1 MHCSPVVIVKI
12 DPVLFRSLALGTAGA
27 SALGLLGVPGGWIAG
42 AMAVVA
48 VAALSGVQVSV
59 SPGMRDFGFLA
70 IGISMGSGVT
80 PETVARLPSWPI
92 TLTLVVLTIPLIVGA
107 VFVFLTK
114 RAGWD
119 KPTAL
124 LSAMPGALSYLLAL
138 APSTDANV
146 ARVAILQTMRVS
158 ILVAVLPVAAIWM
171 TNPEVT
177 PIPSTLLDLPQG
189 LILFV
194 GGIGG
199 GVLAHLLRVP
209 AGLLIGGL
217 FVSAFLHGAGLVD
230 GRPPQW
236 LAVVGFIILGTMIGT
251 RFAGTSWRELGAI
264 CWVSLQSFVI
274 GATIAVA
281 VALLGTWM
289 TGLDLL
295 KLIIA
300 FAPGGLEVM
309 VVLAFALDLDPAFV
323 AAHHLARFLLIA
335 LAAPFL
341 LRAFGLSLHR
351 PS

>member
-1 MHCSPVVIVKI
+1 MTVHSVYV
-12 DPVLFRSLALGTAGA
+12 RSLAMGAAGA
-27 SALGLLGVPGGWIAG
+27 AALGLLGMPGGWIAG

-48 VAALSGVQVSV
+48 VAALSGVQVAV
-59 SPGMRDFGFLA
+59 APRMRDFGFLA

-80 PETVARLPSWPI
+80 PDTVARLPSWPI

-107 VFVFLTK
+107 VFVFLTR

-138 APSTDANV
+138 APSTDANI
-146 ARVAILQTMRVS
+146 ARVAILQTMRIA
-158 ILVAVLPVAAIWM
+158 ILVAILPIAAIWL
-171 TNPEVT
+171 TDPKIAPVS
-177 PIPSTLLDLPQG
+177 PALLDLPQG
-189 LILFV
+189 LILFA
-194 GGIGG
+194 GGTGG
-199 GVLAHLLRVP
+199 AILAHLLRLP
-209 AGLLIGGL
+209 AGLLLGGL
-217 FVSAFLHGAGLVD
+217 FVSAFLHGSGLVD

-236 LAVVGFIILGTMIGT
+236 LATSGFIILGTMIGT

-264 CWVSLQSFVI
+264 CWVSFQSFII
-274 GATIAVA
+274 GAVIAVA
-281 VALLGTWM
+281 MAALGTWI

-335 LAAPFL
+335 LAAPFV
-341 LRAFGLSLHR
+341 LRALGLSFYR
-351 PS
+351 PD

>member
-1 MHCSPVVIVKI
+1 MNI
-12 DPVLFRSLALGTAGA
+12 DPVMIRSLVLGAAGA
-27 SALGLLGVPGGWIAG
+27 ATLGLLGVPGGWIAG
-42 AMAVVA
+42 AMGTVA
-48 VAALSGVQVSV
+48 VCALSGVKVSV
-59 SPGMRDFGFLA
+59 APGIRDFGYLA

-80 PETVARLPSWPI
+80 PETVARLSSWPI
-92 TLTLVVLTIPLIVGA
+92 TLALVVLTLPLIVGT
-107 VFVFLTK
+107 VFLFLTK

-124 LSAMPGALSYLLAL
+124 LSAMPGALGYLLAI
-138 APSTDANV
+138 APSTDANIP
-146 ARVAILQTMRVS
+146 RVAILQTMRVA
-158 ILVAVLPVAAIWM
+158 ILVAVLPVAAIWL
-171 TNPEVT
+171 TDPQVT
-177 PIPSTLLDLPQG
+177 PAPPPLLNLPQG

-194 GGIGG
+194 GGVGG
-199 GVLAHLLRVP
+199 GILAHLLRVP

-217 FVSAFLHGAGLVD
+217 FVSAFLHGSGLVD
-230 GRPPQW
+230 GSPPQW
-236 LAVVGFIILGTMIGT
+236 LAITGFVILGTMIGT

-281 VALLGTWM
+281 VAALGTWL

-335 LAAPFL
+335 LAAPFV
-341 LRAFGLSLHR
+341 LRAFGLSFNGSR
-351 PS
+351 

>member
-1 MHCSPVVIVKI
+1 MTI
-12 DPVLFRSLALGTAGA
+12 DRVMLRTLAMGSAGA
-27 SALGLLGVPGGWIAG
+27 AALGLLGMPGGWIAG

-48 VAALSGVQVSV
+48 LAALSGVQVSIA
-59 SPGMRDFGFLA
+59 PRMRDFGFLA

-80 PETVARLPSWPI
+80 PETIARLSSWPI

-138 APSTDANV
+138 APSTDANI
-146 ARVAILQTMRVS
+146 ARVAILQTMRVA
-158 ILVAVLPVAAIWM
+158 ILVAVLPIAAIWL
-171 TNPEVT
+171 TNPEIAPVS
-177 PIPSTLLDLPQG
+177 PPLLDLPQG

-194 GGIGG
+194 GGVGG
-199 GVLAHLLRVP
+199 AILAHLLRVP

-236 LAVVGFIILGTMIGT
+236 LAIAGFVILGTLIGT
-251 RFAGTSWRELGAI
+251 RFAGTSWAELGAI

-274 GATIAVA
+274 GAVIAVA
-281 VALLGTWM
+281 VAALGAWI

-335 LAAPFL
+335 LTAPFV
-341 LRAFGLSLHR
+341 LRALGLSFRH
-351 PS
+351 PT

>member
-1 MHCSPVVIVKI
+1 MSI
-12 DPVLFRSLALGTAGA
+12 DWVLIRTLAMGTAGA
-27 SALGLLGVPGGWIAG
+27 AALGLLGVPGGWIAG

-48 VAALSGVQVSV
+48 IAALSGVQVSLA
-59 SPGMRDFGFLA
+59 PRMRDFGFLA

-80 PETVARLPSWPI
+80 PETVARLSSWPI

-107 VFVFLTK
+107 VYVFLTK

-138 APSTDANV
+138 APSTDANI
-146 ARVAILQTMRVS
+146 ARVAILQTMRVA
-158 ILVAVLPVAAIWM
+158 ILVAVLPIAAIWL
-171 TNPEVT
+171 TKPDIT
-177 PIPSTLLDLPQG
+177 PVAFSVLDLPQG

-194 GGIGG
+194 GGAGG
-199 GVLAHLLRVP
+199 AILAHLLRVP

-236 LAVVGFIILGTMIGT
+236 LAIIGFIILGTMIGT
-251 RFAGTSWRELGAI
+251 RFYGTSWRELGSI

-274 GATIAVA
+274 GAVIAVA
-281 VALLGTWM
+281 VAVLGTWI

-335 LAAPFL
+335 LTAPFV
-341 LRAFGLSLHR
+341 LRAFGLSFR
-351 PS
+351 PPA

>member
-1 MHCSPVVIVKI
+1 MAI
-12 DPVLFRSLALGTAGA
+12 DPVLIRSLALGTAGA

-42 AMAVVA
+42 AMAAVA
-48 VAALSGVQVSV
+48 AAALSGVQVSIA
-59 SPGMRDFGFLA
+59 PRMRDFGFLA

-107 VFVFLTK
+107 VFLFLTK

-124 LSAMPGALSYLLAL
+124 LCAVPGALSYLLAI
-138 APSTDANV
+138 APSTNANV
-146 ARVAILQTMRVS
+146 PRVAILQTMRVA
-158 ILVAVLPVAAIWM
+158 ILVAVLPVAAIWL
-171 TNPEVT
+171 TTPETTPVT
-177 PIPSTLLDLPQG
+177 PAVLDLPQG

-194 GGIGG
+194 GGTGG
-199 GVLAHLLRVP
+199 AILAHLLRVP

-217 FVSAFLHGAGLVD
+217 FISAFLHGAGLVD

-236 LAVVGFIILGTMIGT
+236 LATIGYVILGTMIGT
-251 RFAGTSWRELGAI
+251 RFAGTGWRELGAI

-274 GATIAVA
+274 GAVIAVA
-281 VALLGTWM
+281 MAMLGTWI

-323 AAHHLARFLLIA
+323 AAHHLTRFILIA
-335 LAAPFL
+335 LAAPFA
-341 LRAFGLSLHR
+341 LRAFGLSLNR
-351 PS
+351 SS